1 MMIRTVAL
9 AAILALGA
17 CASTPDPVTR
27 SYLLTRPGMST
38 GAVDLALAVGA
49 VAMPAYLQSK
59 DIAVATHDSQL
70 RGARNHQWAEPLAEG
85 IGRYLSLAF
94 EGSEFPEGPE
104 GPEAAAADAL
114 LLDLTVLHFHGS
126 EAGSVVLEAD
136 WLLRRRGAGE
146 ALAGNHFEGRVAQ
159 DGVGYDALVDAHRAL
174 LDQLV
179 AEVLGAAGGLANQK
193 QSAPST
199 DAPAMIENASS

>member
-1 MMIRTVAL
+1 MNRSFLL
-9 AAILALGA
+9 AVLLALGA

-27 SYLLTRPGMST
+27 SYLLTRPGMPTAST
-38 GAVDLALAVGA
+38 DLALAVGA

-59 DIAVATHDSQL
+59 DIAVATRDSQL

-94 EGSEFPEGPE
+94 EGPASPE
-104 GPEAAAADAL
+104 GPEAVETDGL
-114 LLDLTVLHFHGS
+114 VLDLTVLHFHGS
-126 EAGSVVLEAD
+126 EAGAVVLEAD
-136 WLLRRRGAGE
+136 WRLRRRGAGE
-146 ALAGNHFEGRVAQ
+146 ALASRHFEGRVAQ
-159 DGVGYDALVDAHRAL
+159 EDVGYDALVDAHRAL

-179 AEVLGAAGGLANQK
+179 AEVLGTAGGLANQK
-193 QSAPST
+193 QRAPST